1 MRTLLEKR
9 TLPIKKRN
17 QPNEFTQVEDTSM
30 NKVTDTAFKGIAV
43 AMGIAVIVLSILG
56 TLSAATGNML
66 LGIGLAA
73 LAINSLKK

>member
-1 MRTLLEKR
+1 MQSFLEKR
-9 TLPIKKRN
+9 TLAIKKPDHIKIK
-17 QPNEFTQVEDTSM
+17 QTEDTSM